1 MSALSQTLI
10 PKLVASP
17 CPSLTPTLTALLLTL
32 AVYPNLVQIRPK
44 PVAGQEVYGQLYS
57 QENVAIS
64 GIHTHSGPAGYL
76 QYLLYDIP
84 ARGFVHET
92 FNVLVNGIVSVRLRS
107 IANVCMG
114 IPVPLSLFCTRAITR
129 EEIAGPSQVPD

>member
-1 MSALSQTLI
+1 M
-10 PKLVASP
+10 
-17 CPSLTPTLTALLLTL
+17 
-32 AVYPNLVQIRPK
+32 
-44 PVAGQEVYGQLYS
+44 QEVYGQLYS

-92 FNVLVNGIVSVRLRS
+92 FNVLVNGIVSVRL
-107 IANVCMG
+107 
-114 IPVPLSLFCTRAITR
+114 
-129 EEIAGPSQVPD
+129 PSAETLPERLRCYSAFVGR